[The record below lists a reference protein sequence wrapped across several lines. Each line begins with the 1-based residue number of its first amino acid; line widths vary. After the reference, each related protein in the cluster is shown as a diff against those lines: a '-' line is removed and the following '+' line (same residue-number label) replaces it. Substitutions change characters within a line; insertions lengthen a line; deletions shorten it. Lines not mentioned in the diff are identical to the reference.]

1 MRYMRTSILKIFL
14 LSVFAI
20 NILAADRMSSN
31 DDVVAGVVIVK
42 FSESISLTKLA
53 SERNLEPIIEK
64 YAIQQFQ
71 PVLKNLPVLAKQS
84 SAGNLKSVY
93 YAYYNSQVSPFIVA
107 EELKRSSTQIVYA
120 EPKYLHF
127 VSETKVEPP
136 NDSLYQQQYH
146 LPNVNAAEAWNITRG
161 EMGNVVIAIV
171 DGGTEINHP
180 DLNANFWNNPNEIP
194 NDGIDNDN
202 NGFIDDIHGWNFPND
217 SNDPTGLPSTPIN
230 ANHGTHTAGIASAVT
245 DNSIGISGAAFNA
258 SIMAI
263 NSGSKTADNSI
274 AYSYDGVLYAARNGA
289 DIISCSWGRS
299 GSPSQFE
306 QEVIDEAVA
315 NGAVVVAAAGN
326 NNSNANYFPAQYNGV
341 FSVAAVDQNDNKAS
355 FSNYGHR
362 IDVSAPGVAIL
373 STLTSK
379 RYGTMSGTSMA
390 CPLAAGVI
398 ALVKTKNA
406 TWNGI
411 QAAEQVRVTSE
422 NIDSKNPGFIEQLGK
437 GRVDAFSALTIQSP
451 SIRIAAMQ
459 YMDDDEDGIIEPGD
473 NVNLDIEV
481 KNFLQATTNISFE
494 LITDDPMVEI
504 LDGNTELDQLG
515 TLQSTTLPKSLRFR
529 VLPEA
534 PTGHVIKFKLKIT
547 AGDYQD
553 ADYVVLI
560 ILPTFAN
567 ADVNKVK
574 VTVTN
579 IGRIGFAN
587 IDLAETGVG
596 FVYND
601 GPNLLY
607 EGATIAGVSENQI
620 SNAARGVNV
629 ESDQDFE
636 VANGSNLEV
645 QTPGTR
651 SAQES
656 FGEFTDVNASSPLPI
671 QVQQTTFA
679 SDDPGK
685 DDFVL
690 FKYRI
695 ANTSGVALKDFYFG
709 LFFDWDLDD
718 QNYGTNK
725 TGYDD
730 IRNLG
735 YVYDTGSGPG
745 TFTGVSLLSDQDV
758 NFRAIYNDE
767 AAAGNPSWGIY
778 DGFTNDEKWQS
789 ISGGVEYI
797 IAGPEDVSFTISA
810 GPFNIDPYD
819 VQIVTF
825 AMIAGDD
832 LASLQIHADSAQA
845 FWAELEPLGIDDNKE
860 EQGSPFSYQLNQ
872 NYPNPFNPETNIEF
886 AIAKAGIVEL
896 TIYNALGEEMETLIN
911 NNLPAGKYNLNW
923 NAGRYASGIYFY
935 QLRAGSFIQRR
946 KMLLLK

>member
-1 MRYMRTSILKIFL
+1 MKIPVFGIFL
-14 LSVFAI
+14 LCVYFSAI
-20 NILAADRMSSN
+20 IAADKQYHN
-31 DDVVAGVVIVK
+31 DKVVPGVVIVK
-42 FSESISLTKLA
+42 FRESNVLA
-53 SERNLEPIIEK
+53 KTATESGLQGIIEK
-64 YAIQQFQ
+64 YAIEKFE
-71 PVLKNLPVLAKQS
+71 PFLSKSTGLSKKSRISNLD
-84 SAGNLKSVY
+84 NIY
-93 YAYYNSQVSPFIVA
+93 YSYYNSQASPFTVA

-127 VSETKVEPP
+127 TSEMKVEPP

-146 LPNVNAAEAWNITRG
+146 LPNVNAAEAWSIIKSDQ
-161 EMGNVVIAIV
+161 GNVVIAIV

-258 SIMAI
+258 RIMAI

-274 AYSYDGVLYAARNGA
+274 AHSYEGVLYAARNGA

-341 FSVAAVDQNDNKAS
+341 FSVAAVDENDNKAS

-362 IDVSAPGVAIL
+362 IDVSAPGVNIL

-379 RYGTMSGTSMA
+379 RYATMSGTSMA

-406 TWNGI
+406 SWNGI

-422 NIDSKNPGFIEQLGK
+422 NIDLKNPLYVDQLGR
-437 GRVDAFSALTIQSP
+437 GRVDAFSALTVESP
-451 SIRIAAMQ
+451 SIRITAMQ
-459 YMDDDEDGIIEPGD
+459 YMDDAEDGVIEPGD
-473 NVNLDIEV
+473 NVNVDIEV
-481 KNFLQATTNISFE
+481 KNFLKAATNINFE
-494 LITDDPMVEI
+494 LITDDPMIEI
-504 LDGNTELDQLG
+504 LDGSTDLDQLG
-515 TLQSTTLPKSLRFR
+515 TLQSVTLPKSLRFR
-529 VLPEA
+529 VLPET

-553 ADYVVLI
+553 ADYIALI
-560 ILPTFAN
+560 VLPTFAN
-567 ADVNKVK
+567 ADVNNIK

-620 SNAARGVNV
+620 SNAARGINV

-636 VANGSNLEV
+636 VTNGSNLEV

-656 FGEFTDVNASSPLPI
+656 FGEFSDVNASSPLPI

-679 SDDPGK
+679 SDDPDK

-695 ANTSGVALKDFYFG
+695 ANTGNISIKDFYFG

-725 TGYDD
+725 TGFDD
-730 IRNLG
+730 TRNLG
-735 YVYDTGSGPG
+735 YAYDTGSGPD
-745 TFTGVSLLSDQDV
+745 TYAGVSLLSDHTV

-778 DGFTNDEKWQS
+778 DGFSNNEKWQS

-810 GPFNIDPYD
+810 GPFNIDPND

-825 AMIAGDD
+825 AMIAGED
-832 LASLQIHADSAQA
+832 LASLQLHADSAQA
-845 FWAELEPLGIDDNKE
+845 FWTELEPLGIEDNKE
-860 EQGSPFSYQLNQ
+860 EQRNPFSYQLNQ

-886 AIAKAGIVEL
+886 AIAKAGLVEL
-896 TIYNALGEEMETLIN
+896 TIYNALGEEMETLLN
-911 NNLPAGKYNLNW
+911 NNLLAGKYNLNW
-923 NAGRYASGIYFY
+923 NAGGYASGIYFY